1 MTFAPYF
8 AFEVYNILLGLDLG
22 HARELR
28 AAGEFALGIDMEEPV
43 SFLSVIDTCK
53 NNTLYVKPL

>member
-1 MTFAPYF
+1 MTFAPSF

-22 HARELR
+22 LARELR
-28 AAGEFALGIDMEEPV
+28 AAGEFALGIDMEGPV

>member
-28 AAGEFALGIDMEEPV
+28 AAGEFALGIDMEGP
-43 SFLSVIDTCK
+43 SASYL
-53 NNTLYVKPL
+53 